1 MELVYGRDEGVAQ
14 RAVDVGHVFLNFF
27 FDGDDNEEEKKKK
40 NKKKKKRECFVV
52 VVEVETFFNLFS
64 PSFSP
69 QRASSFPRRKIPLDA
84 CKPSLLSCKSLQ
96 KKKRKLKKRSRI
108 FLSLSYT
115 RCSVLSLVVVVL
127 SLSLSFPV
135 SLSFSLYHHLQT
147 KQNKHHNQSLY
158 SGVSPSSAKT
168 CRITTAV
175 ASHSS
180 SLDASSSDPTTLQ
193 DP

>member
-127 SLSLSFPV
+127 SLSPSPFLSLFLFITT
-135 SLSFSLYHHLQT
+135 S
-147 KQNKHHNQSLY
+147 KQNKTN
-158 SGVSPSSAKT
+158 
-168 CRITTAV
+168 ITIKACTA
-175 ASHSS
+175 A
-180 SLDASSSDPTTLQ
+180 
-193 DP
+193 